1 MRENFGAA
9 PGYAL
14 RTGPRKD
21 IKTAIPPT
29 RPSSLQSRLQ
39 FDKVETV
46 LLRVSKYMITRR
58 DPFFDS
64 FAVRL
69 DSPSPHMSQKRLPV
83 HFLLPIFFSGGG
95 NDHQRQQEMRWVV
108 AGQTISSR
116 EPSSPARLAS
126 GSPPAADRYSQD
138 LRIWNSPSAFH
149 GQPSGDKDRDA
160 PHPHTCGAR

>member
-1 MRENFGAA
+1 MAQ
-9 PGYAL
+9 GYAL
-14 RTGPRKD
+14 RTGSSEGGKATIPRCG
-21 IKTAIPPT
+21 
-29 RPSSLQSRLQ
+29 PSSLQSRLQ
-39 FDKVETV
+39 FDKAETV
-46 LLRVSKYMITRR
+46 PRRVSKCMITRR

-69 DSPSPHMSQKRLPV
+69 DSPSPHMSLKRLPV
-83 HFLLPIFFSGGG
+83 HFLLLIFFSGGG

-108 AGQTISSR
+108 AGQTISSH

-126 GSPPAADRYSQD
+126 GSPPAADRYSLD